1 MARCSNCGKEVPDQY
16 CPDCGRRI
24 APQPWQPTKVQEILI
39 YIAAALAA
47 VLFWALIFRPF

>member
-16 CPDCGRRI
+16 CPNCGRRI
-24 APQPWQPTKVQEILI
+24 APQPWQPTKVQEMLI